1 MFKKNCPDS
10 SVIYRATSCFPKLIT
25 GISGSAAGPLRY
37 RRGNNAHG
45 IEPVYEG
52 EKTHYQVCGG
62 QTRLSTWGDK
72 PVCLVGGRQTRLSNY
87 RGRDPFRV
95 TSSKAARTTLFLLA
109 SLGASCRNQ
118 ASRPKF
124 ARVSRP
130 APHSRDR
137 RRCAADRTY
146 LCVATTQHVYAHYRL
161 ARRVA
166 SIGLST
172 TIIVRSRQNVS

>member
-1 MFKKNCPDS
+1 ML
-10 SVIYRATSCFPKLIT
+10 V
-25 GISGSAAGPLRY
+25 PLR
-37 RRGNNAHG
+37 
-45 IEPVYEG
+45 
-52 EKTHYQVCGG
+52 
-62 QTRLSTWGDK
+62 
-72 PVCLVGGRQTRLSNY
+72 NY
-87 RGRDPFRV
+87 RGRDPLRV
-95 TSSKAARTTLFLLA
+95 TSPKAAKTTLFLLA

-172 TIIVRSRQNVS
+172 IIIARSRQNVS